1 MFYGEYEHS
10 LDGKG
15 RVIIA
20 AKFREIFKERYVEK
34 FYITRGLDQCLFVF
48 TEEVWRVQEKKFR
61 DMSFT
66 RTEARKFNRLYF
78 SGASDVVCDKQGRVL
93 IPDYLKTYAGIQ
105 DQVMVI
111 GVSDRIEIWAKSKW
125 QEFIDTNKDSFED
138 LAEKLM
144 DNTQG
149 S

>member
-1 MFYGEYEHS
+1 
-10 LDGKG
+10 
-15 RVIIA
+15 
-20 AKFREIFKERYVEK
+20 
-34 FYITRGLDQCLFVF
+34 
-48 TEEVWRVQEKKFR
+48 
-61 DMSFT
+61 
-66 RTEARKFNRLYF
+66 
-78 SGASDVVCDKQGRVL
+78 L